1 MEVGGSTSPDCDR
14 EARVEDPKPP
24 VFEGV
29 RDTQDLEKVLWH
41 LKNYFKCSR
50 VRSDENKINTVMLYL
65 FEMAMLWW
73 RCKEAEIRKEGHSH
87 LLVMQIVK
95 GLKKGELMFLAT
107 IASSGEDNGTMDS
120 LPP

>member
-41 LKNYFKCSR
+41 LKNYFKCSQM
-50 VRSDENKINTVMLYL
+50 RSNENKINNSVLYL
-65 FEMAMLWW
+65 SEMAMLLW
-73 RCKEAEIRKEGHSH
+73 RRKEVEIG
-87 LLVMQIVK
+87 K
-95 GLKKGELMFLAT
+95 GTCT
-107 IASSGEDNGTMDS
+107 I
-120 LPP
+120 